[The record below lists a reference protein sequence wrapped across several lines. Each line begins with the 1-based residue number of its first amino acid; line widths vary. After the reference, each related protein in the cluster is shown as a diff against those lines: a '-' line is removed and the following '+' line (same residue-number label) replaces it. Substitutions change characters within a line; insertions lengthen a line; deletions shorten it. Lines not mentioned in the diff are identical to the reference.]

1 MSRKYKAR
9 LAVIGVE
16 RAWASSGVSS
26 GKGEWD
32 DDGEEEEGD
41 EEENERALM
50 GVVSAVPSRES
61 VCACT
66 CACGRG

>member
-1 MSRKYKAR
+1 MSRKYNAR

-16 RAWASSGVSS
+16 RAWASSEVSS

-41 EEENERALM
+41 EEENECALM
-50 GVVSAVPSRES
+50 GVASAGPSRES
-61 VCACT
+61 VCACA
-66 CACGRG
+66 CA